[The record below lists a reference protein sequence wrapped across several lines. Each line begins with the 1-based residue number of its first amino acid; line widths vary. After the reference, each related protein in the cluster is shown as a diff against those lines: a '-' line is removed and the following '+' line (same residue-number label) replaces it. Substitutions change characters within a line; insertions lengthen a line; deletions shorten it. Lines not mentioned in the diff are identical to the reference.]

1 MQIQLCEI
9 SQGSLCCSQG
19 LTGIYK
25 GLGPTVMKQGSNQAI
40 RFFVMESLR
49 ARYTK
54 GRPNQ
59 QVPYYMVAL
68 FGATAGGA
76 SVLGN
81 TPVDVIKTNM
91 QNGTYKSTVDCVKSI
106 YRQDGIRG
114 FYKGCLPRLNRV
126 CIEVGLAFCIF
137 DSIQSLFGKVWPTS
151 K

>member
-1 MQIQLCEI
+1 
-9 SQGSLCCSQG
+9 
-19 LTGIYK
+19 
-25 GLGPTVMKQGSNQAI
+25 MKQGSNQAI

-49 ARYTK
+49 ARYTE

-59 QVPYYMVAL
+59 QVPYYIVAL
-68 FGATAGGA
+68 FGAIAGGS

-91 QNGTYKSTVDCVKSI
+91 QNGSYKSSLECIKAI
-106 YRQDGIRG
+106 FRQEGLRG

-137 DSIQSLFGKVWPTS
+137 DSIQSFFGRVWPTS

>member
-1 MQIQLCEI
+1 
-9 SQGSLCCSQG
+9 
-19 LTGIYK
+19 
-25 GLGPTVMKQGSNQAI
+25 MKQGSNQAI

-49 ARYTK
+49 AHYTQ
-54 GRPNQ
+54 GRANQ

-91 QNGTYKSTVDCVKSI
+91 QVGTYKSSVDCVKAI
-106 YRQDGIRG
+106 FKQDGLKG

>member
-1 MQIQLCEI
+1 
-9 SQGSLCCSQG
+9 
-19 LTGIYK
+19 
-25 GLGPTVMKQGSNQAI
+25 
-40 RFFVMESLR
+40 MESLR

-137 DSIQSLFGKVWPTS
+137 DSIQSLFGIATRLMRINPGKIYKRLDPLYHYHYGIKPNLVPTLD
-151 K
+151 